1 MSGIKAPANW
11 GIDIYNVINTMKIE
25 GARLPLQ
32 EGAETTL
39 DERGRV
45 TVGPFS
51 EEELNGVSGWALLY
65 SVERDDEWDISL
77 ETTPP
82 GGRTGEGLVYQTMT
96 LNELDAA
103 KAADEDFDMYNK
115 CWLAWTITI
124 NNLVAGVDAVIRGT
138 NGPSASEIAKPH
150 DGSGDGWKEM
160 QNAALGKGMIR
171 GGWGSDFIDYIEDG
185 GSFGDWR
192 FSSNALRRN
201 WAFPEGDPNNSMV
214 IGSST
219 YVRFLFPKG
228 NEKVG
233 EQGYWHW
240 GREKFSDSRYHDGH
254 AKDMA
259 GATLMKAPYM
269 GDGVS
274 GPDGAGFTLN
284 ELKAQIEV
292 DAAFLRKRRDA
303 VQARIMAY
311 AMISESED
319 FDDDTMDRIEELQEE
334 AEARDLT
341 AAEREEL
348 TNLMSG
354 INREGLTQRAE
365 QQQRLNELR
374 ENGEAGEFAAAMRA
388 QEQCFLIA
396 DIVNMSKLNIVTKKE
411 YRVPDGPAA
420 HMIHGEI
427 GAMVST
433 LMFDPAYSAYY
444 FMTPD
449 KLSYL
454 TPSIKLYQVLHEY
467 YPTIGGEEADL
478 AKPVDFE
485 VPFFQHIT
493 QDSILDIMIG
503 QEGRGGGVAI
513 KNFDWTYQGSNPANS
528 RRDIKATLV
537 LECQNFSDLTKDRTV
552 TLKDDSG
559 NDFTHNWMYADLAI
573 RRSRDH
579 QQAPDVLYSQLKVVV
594 GWGLKDLGSEGETMG
609 FTHDEL
615 QAIKNSQMT
624 MFLTIIDHS
633 FDIREDGTVQ
643 FKIDYRAYIEGAFTS
658 PEASVLVTPELLASQ
673 QERTE
678 AMAAL
683 QEELADPAGTCRPE
697 DMAEMR
703 RRFTQAIQREKEQA
717 HMALLKGLEGDTATD
732 SRIYVREV
740 DIVEMM
746 NFMDNPFAGM
756 NSANPGET
764 ALPDGQS
771 RLHQPRR
778 HGQANYLDNLEEA
791 INFPSTV
798 DFNNQESSNT
808 SEMMESVYTEEE
820 EGKLKIPYFFLG
832 DLIHVAL
839 ENIALAD
846 TTDPK
851 KFDQTRLLLG
861 PIEINDFT
869 DPDIKYQ
876 INLADIPIA
885 VTYFLEWF
893 LNRIQAKQ
901 EVTWYLIDFI
911 KDIIKNLVYKT
922 LNSDDC
928 FQGAIRQQANFQ
940 NLYLVGSDRAGTGKD
955 PIQQLID
962 DPPGDLTREW
972 KRLFIPE
979 VYNPPLDPDLPLL
992 SVDRSDE
999 PIPSHEQYDYILL
1012 YAADPQPS
1020 HLDGDFEKD
1029 LAKGIYHFHIGTNKG
1044 LVKRIKFTKTDQ
1056 PYMREARF
1064 MNQGYDGLSQLRE
1077 PYKIDVEMYGN
1088 ARIFPGMTVYVDPRG
1103 LGYELGQPADEGSKA
1118 WTLGLGGYHMVI
1130 NAQHSIA
1137 RGAFDTRINCV
1148 WVLRGSAGGE
1158 TTQADGAETPARNTQ
1173 NCEPLNNYGEPSG
1186 YTPSSES

>member
-1 MSGIKAPANW
+1 MSEIKAPANW
-11 GIDIYNVINTMKIE
+11 GVDIMNIVNTIKIE

-32 EGAETTL
+32 EGAESTL

-45 TVGPFS
+45 TQGPFS
-51 EEELNGVSGWALLY
+51 DEEMNGVSGWALLY
-65 SVERDDEWDISL
+65 SIERDDEWDISIDTEVPEKL
-77 ETTPP
+77 KW
-82 GGRTGEGLVYQTMT
+82 QTMT
-96 LNELDAA
+96 ISELDAA
-103 KAADEDFDMYNK
+103 LEADEDFDMYDK
-115 CWLAWTITI
+115 AWIAWTIMI
-124 NNLVAGVDAVIRGT
+124 SKMVEQLDIHLAGGDVDFDFAKPESGRDSGWRPALQRNFGRRNIEAGGFGGMLEMVDNGESIGDFRFSNSFCRRGEYFPQGTAGGYTGT
-138 NGPSASEIAKPH
+138 NSGYGFDFFSLRGDEDS
-150 DGSGDGWKEM
+150 GS
-160 QNAALGKGMIR
+160 R
-171 GGWGSDFIDYIEDG
+171 
-185 GSFGDWR
+185 
-192 FSSNALRRN
+192 
-201 WAFPEGDPNNSMV
+201 
-214 IGSST
+214 
-219 YVRFLFPKG
+219 
-228 NEKVG
+228 
-233 EQGYWHW
+233 GYWDW
-240 GREKFSDSRYHDGH
+240 ARDDFSESSYNDGH
-254 AKDMA
+254 AEDLPMSTA
-259 GATLMKAPYM
+259 MKCPYM
-269 GDGVS
+269 GDGVVGQS
-274 GPDGAGFTLN
+274 VAGYTLN
-284 ELKAQIEV
+284 ELKAQIEADV
-292 DAAFLRKRRDA
+292 AFLRKRRDA

-311 AMISESED
+311 AIISESDE
-319 FDDDTMDRIEELQEE
+319 FDDDAMDRIKELQEE
-334 AEARDLT
+334 AEDRDLT
-341 AAEREEL
+341 SAESEEL
-348 TNLMSG
+348 TTLMSG

-396 DIVNMSKLNIVTKKE
+396 DIVNMSKLNIAAKKE
-411 YRVPDGPAA
+411 YRVSGGPAA
-420 HMIHGEI
+420 HMVHGEI

-467 YPTIGGEEADL
+467 YPTIGGEEAPL
-478 AKPVDFE
+478 APPVDFE
-485 VPFFQHIT
+485 IPFFQHIT
-493 QDSILDIMIG
+493 QNALQDIMTG
-503 QEGRGGGVAI
+503 EEGRGGGVAI
-513 KNFDWTYQGSNPANS
+513 KNFDWVYQGSNPANS

-573 RRSRDH
+573 RRNRDH

-594 GWGLKDLGSEGETMG
+594 GWGLKELASEGDTMG
-609 FTHDEL
+609 FTADEVS
-615 QAIKNSQMT
+615 AIKNSQMT

-633 FDIREDGTVQ
+633 FDIRDDGTVQ
-643 FKIDYRAYIEGAFTS
+643 FKIEYRAYIEGAFTS

-673 QERTE
+673 QERVE

-683 QEELADPAGTCRPE
+683 QEELADPAGQCRPE

-717 HMALLKGLEGDTATD
+717 HMALLRKLEGETPSE
-732 SRIYVREV
+732 SRIYTRRT
-740 DIVEMM
+740 DIVDMM

-756 NSANPGET
+756 QAAEAGNENT
-764 ALPDGQS
+764 ALPNGTSTPTRTDHQS
-771 RLHQPRR
+771 L
-778 HGQANYLDNLEEA
+778 GNYLDTIEA
-791 INFPSTV
+791 SMNFPSTV
-798 DFNNQESSNT
+798 DFNNQESANVN
-808 SEMMESVYTEEE
+808 EMMESIYTADED
-820 EGKLKIPYFFLG
+820 GVLQIPYFFLG

-846 TTDPK
+846 SDDPK

-861 PIEINDFT
+861 PIEINSFT
-869 DPDIKYQ
+869 DPDVKYQ

-901 EVTWYLIDFI
+901 EVTWYLVDFI

-940 NLYLVGSDRAGTGKD
+940 NLYLVGSDTSNSGVD
-955 PIQQLID
+955 PVQRLID
-962 DPPGDLTREW
+962 APAGNLTRTW
-972 KRLFIPE
+972 KRLFVPE
-979 VYNPPLDPDLPLL
+979 VAGTGTDIPIL

-999 PIPSHEQYDYILL
+999 PIPSNQQYNYILL

-1020 HLDGDFEKD
+1020 HLDGDFQKD
-1029 LAKGIYHFHIGTNKG
+1029 LGKGIYHFHIGTNKG

-1056 PYMREARF
+1056 PYMREARY

-1088 ARIFPGMTVYVDPRG
+1088 ARIFPGMTVYIDPRG
-1103 LGYELGQPADEGSKA
+1103 LGYELGQPSDEGSKA

-1137 RGAFDTRINCV
+1137 RGVFDTRINCV

-1158 TTQADGAETPARNTQ
+1158 STQADGAETPARNTQ